1 MSHAPRR
8 NVGVK
13 VRTSTVVLGISL
25 LVGCGSTKPQ
35 AANSRPAM
43 LRVKQVMVPGSLY
56 TEGSFSYVRVERDG
70 QEIAKVKLEDSRAE
84 LRLDEGSYRL
94 ISFQRPCDGNCGYLD
109 PPMDQCDLPVDVA
122 PDELVTATVRLSPGK
137 GCTIALANGD

>member
-1 MSHAPRR
+1 MKLSTA
-8 NVGVK
+8 
-13 VRTSTVVLGISL
+13 TVVLAIGL
-25 LVGCGSTKPQ
+25 LAGCGSSRPQ
-35 AANSRPAM
+35 AGGSRPAT

-56 TEGSFSYVRVERDG
+56 FEGSYSYVRVEREG
-70 QEIAKVKLEDSRAE
+70 REVAKVKLEDSRAE

-122 PDELVTATVRLSPGK
+122 PDKLVTATVRLSPGK
-137 GCTIALANGD
+137 GCTIALADGD

>member
-35 AANSRPAM
+35 ATNSRPAM

-94 ISFQRPCDGNCGYLD
+94 ISFQRPCDGNCGLLD
-109 PPMDQCDLPVDVA
+109 PPVDRCERSVQLLA
-122 PDELVTATVRLSPGK
+122 DETLHVKVVLHQRG
-137 GCTIALANGD
+137 GCTMRIK